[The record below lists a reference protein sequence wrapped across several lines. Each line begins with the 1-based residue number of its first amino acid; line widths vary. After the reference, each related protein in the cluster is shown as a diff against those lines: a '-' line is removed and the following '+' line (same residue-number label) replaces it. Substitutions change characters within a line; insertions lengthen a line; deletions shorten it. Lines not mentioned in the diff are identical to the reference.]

1 MKDESKT
8 HLTSEERIALFGT
21 LSREAMAP
29 ILLTYESFSKD
40 SFNKAL
46 AYLSSATWTEGNG
59 EAWQDAF
66 DAKREKQEKIALR
79 CCYLADRAYLV
90 EAMLPKEL
98 FKILIAPWE
107 SVFPSPYYE
116 DYRDELLLLFPNR

>member
-8 HLTSEERIALFGT
+8 YLTSEERIALFTT
-21 LSREAMAP
+21 LSDEATKL
-29 ILLTYESFSKD
+29 IVSTYESFSKD

-46 AYLSSATWTEGNG
+46 AYLSSATWTQGNG
-59 EAWQDAF
+59 ESWQDALNV
-66 DAKREKQEKIALR
+66 KRDKQEKIALR

-90 EAMLPKEL
+90 EAMLPKEF

-107 SVFPSPYYE
+107 SIFPSPYYE
-116 DYRDELLLLFPNR
+116 DYRDELLLLLPNH